1 MYCVASIYQV
11 FLPSI
16 GILRELI
23 ELSNGRKQRKNCGSE
38 KDEWEI
44 NYYIRVAV
52 VSLFEF
58 ENFVFRYLDHQ
69 CWYESLEIEIR
80 TISEDLFSNFSMY
93 ISILVE

>member
-1 MYCVASIYQV
+1 M
-11 FLPSI
+11 
-16 GILRELI
+16 
-23 ELSNGRKQRKNCGSE
+23 
-38 KDEWEI
+38 
-44 NYYIRVAV
+44 
-52 VSLFEF
+52 VSSFEF